1 MATVSTETIYCF
13 HQEFK
18 RVVRYKSRCQK
29 FYITLPGGV
38 PEKEVS
44 AKTEAD
50 AIKLFNAAVKVYEES
65 VTETTKVILYG
76 YEVDAYIYGP
86 NDEDDRVTVLF
97 NSQDNC
103 DFGKTFTDD
112 GITLSLWVQVCEKS
126 EVVLEGMDNYVT
138 YEEIESPV
146 PESLEPSHRTYRR
159 GYDDFQEI
167 PWTPENEQFF
177 VDAGLALE
185 RLILKLNS
193 VFGEKKG
200 VLEFIAAGQKLLP
213 EVPTVQS

>member
-18 RVVRYKSRCQK
+18 RVVRYQSRYKK

-44 AKTEAD
+44 GETEAEV
-50 AIKLFNAAVKVYEES
+50 IKLFNAAVKVYEKS
-65 VTETTKVILYG
+65 VTEKTKVILYG
-76 YEVDAYIYGP
+76 YEVDAVIYGP
-86 NDEDDRVTVLF
+86 NDEDDRIQISF

-103 DFGKTFTDD
+103 DYGKTFTDD
-112 GITLSLWVQVCEKS
+112 GITLSLWVVVCEKS
-126 EVVLEGMDNYVT
+126 EVILEDMDNYVT
-138 YEEIESPV
+138 YEEIESPI
-146 PESLEPSHRTYRR
+146 PGSLEPHHQRTYRPN
-159 GYDDFQEI
+159 YDDYQEI

-185 RLILKLNS
+185 RLILELNTI
-193 VFGEKKG
+193 FGEKKG
-200 VLEFIAAGQKLLP
+200 VIKFIASGQKLLP
-213 EVPTVQS
+213 ESQS

>member
-18 RVVRYKSRCQK
+18 RVVRYKSRYSK

-38 PEKEVS
+38 PEKEVES
-44 AKTEAD
+44 DTEAG
-50 AIKLFNAAVKVYEES
+50 AIKLFDAAVKVYEKS
-65 VTETTKVILYG
+65 VTEKTKVILYG
-76 YEVDAYIYGP
+76 YEVDAYIFGP
-86 NDEDDRVTVLF
+86 NDKDDCVNVLF

-103 DFGKTFTDD
+103 DYGKTFSDD

-126 EVVLEGMDNYVT
+126 EVVLDGIDNYVT
-138 YEEIESPV
+138 YDEIESQI
-146 PESLEPSHRTYRR
+146 PESLEPGSRRNYRS
-159 GYDDFQEI
+159 GYDDYQEI

-177 VDAGLALE
+177 IEVGKAFE

-193 VFGEKKG
+193 VLGDKDAVMK
-200 VLEFIAAGQKLLP
+200 FISTGQILLNSAT
-213 EVPTVQS
+213 E